1 MTLKEKISKFEIFLS
16 VIAVIAITSVGTFF
30 LETEKSQNHVIMMPE
45 NEVVENVVLN
55 ININTATKEELMLL
69 SGIGDYKASK
79 IIEYR
84 KEKPF
89 ETIDDIKNVEG
100 IGDKIF
106 KIIED
111 YICVE

>member
-1 MTLKEKISKFEIFLS
+1 
-16 VIAVIAITSVGTFF
+16 
-30 LETEKSQNHVIMMPE
+30 MMPE

-106 KIIED
+106 KNIED